1 MDWLYQLD
9 YHHWIVLGLFLLI
22 LEVFVGGSL
31 MMWNGLSA
39 IAVGILVL
47 VLPLIGIYPSWE
59 MQLVMFAVGGVAALY
74 VWRRYANKPIVTDA
88 PGLNRR
94 GDNHIGTIVVLPAAI
109 ENGRGHI
116 SLDDTRWAVR
126 GPDLP
131 AGTRVRLVALDDM
144 IFQVEKAESPS
155 T

>member
-74 VWRRYANKPIVTDA
+74 VWRRYANKP
-88 PGLNRR
+88 RR
-94 GDNHIGTIVVLPAAI
+94 SEEHTSELQSRPHLVC
-109 ENGRGHI
+109 
-116 SLDDTRWAVR
+116 
-126 GPDLP
+126 
-131 AGTRVRLVALDDM
+131 RLLL
-144 IFQVEKAESPS
+144 EKKKKEK
-155 T
+155 

>member
-9 YHHWIVLGLFLLI
+9 YHHWIVLGLLLLI

-31 MMWNGLSA
+31 MMWNGFSA

-47 VLPLIGIYPSWE
+47 VLPLLGIYPGWE
-59 MQLVMFAVGGVAALY
+59 MQLVMFAVGGVVALY
-74 VWRRYANKPIVTDA
+74 VWRRYSNKPIVTDA

-94 GDNHIGTIVVLPAAI
+94 GVDHVGTIVVLPVAI
-109 ENGRGHI
+109 ENGLGHI
-116 SLDDTRWAVR
+116 SFDDTHWAVR
-126 GPDLP
+126 GADMP
-131 AGTRVRLVALDDM
+131 AGTQVRLVALDDM
-144 IFQVEKAESPS
+144 IFQVERVETPS